1 MSYAIFRVEPI
12 NKLKD
17 LGQIGAHNTRTK
29 EAYKSNPD
37 IDKSK
42 SINNINLVPITHKDY
57 YTSYMNLVKDYKKQH
72 DEKQKI
78 ERENRKKTFSQ
89 MLDDSNSVVADE
101 LLFTSDKEFFKDMT
115 RNEIIKWAECCMDFV
130 YEDIGY
136 DKWQILNATIHM
148 DEKTPHLHCVVVPLI
163 KKFDKRSNQEKWTIS
178 KKQYIKDKNYLSTL
192 QDKYHERMINNS
204 YDLDRGI
211 KNSDNEHI
219 DIKQYKK
226 ITRKLNLEIESKNN
240 KLNNAMEELESKMET
255 NKETIF
261 DKDYVKIRKDTFDS
275 MKNVIE
281 QTKKVAELQPKIQK
295 IYNEVDEYAKSYK
308 YLEKE
313 NINIQKEVKYLK
325 NKNNKLEDEKE
336 TLISYINTILK
347 AIKDFFRHLLQIGN
361 EKVKEATTNEIK
373 DYYDNEDFDKDDIYD
388 IAIDTTKE
396 DELFEYAD
404 IDKLYSK
411 ENNYDDFEI

>member
-17 LGQIGAHNTRTK
+17 LGQIGAHNTRNK

-57 YTSYMNLVKDYKKQH
+57 YSSYMNLVKDYKKQH
-72 DEKQKI
+72 DEKQKT
-78 ERENRKKTFSQ
+78 ERENRKKTFNQ

-115 RNEIIKWAECCMDFV
+115 KDEIIKWANCCMDFV
-130 YEDIGY
+130 YQDIGY
-136 DKWQILNATIHM
+136 KKEQILNATIHL

-163 KKFDKRSNQEKWTIS
+163 KKYDKRSDKEKWTIS
-178 KKQYIKDKNYLSTL
+178 KKHYMKDKNYLSTL
-192 QDKYHERMINNS
+192 QDKYHERMVNNG
-204 YDLDRGI
+204 YNLDRGI

-226 ITRKLNLEIESKNN
+226 ITRKLNIELTSKNE
-240 KLNNAMEELESKMET
+240 KLNKSMEELEQKMES

-261 DKDYVKIRKDTFDS
+261 DKEYVKIKKDTFDS
-275 MKNVIE
+275 MNKVIE
-281 QTKKVAELQPKIQK
+281 QTKKVMELQPKIQSV
-295 IYNEVDEYAKSYK
+295 YNEVDEYAKSYK

-313 NINIQKEVKYLK
+313 NENIQKEVKYLK
-325 NKNNKLEDEKE
+325 SRNQKLEEENND
-336 TLISYINTILK
+336 LIYFIKAILK
-347 AIKDFFRHLLQIGN
+347 AIKRFFRELLQIGN
-361 EKVKEATTNEIK
+361 EQTKEATATEIK
-373 DYYDNEDFDKDDIYD
+373 EYFDNDDFNKNDIYS
-388 IAIDTTKE
+388 IARDTTKE
-396 DELFEYAD
+396 DELFDYAD
-404 IDKLYSK
+404 IDEYYSK
-411 ENNYDDFEI
+411 DDLEL

>member
-178 KKQYIKDKNYLSTL
+178 KKQYMKDKNYLSTL

-336 TLISYINTILK
+336 ILISYINTILK

>member
-17 LGQIGAHNTRTK
+17 LGQIGAHNTRSK
-29 EAYKSNPD
+29 EAYNSNPD

-42 SINNINLVPITHKDY
+42 SKDNIDLVPITHKDY

-72 DEKQKI
+72 DEKQKT
-78 ERENRKKTFSQ
+78 ERENRKKSFNK

-101 LLFTSDKEFFKDMT
+101 LLFSSDYEFFKDMT
-115 RNEIIKWAECCMDFV
+115 KDEIIKWANCCMDFV
-130 YEDIGY
+130 YNDIGY
-136 DKWQILNATIHM
+136 KKEQVLNATIHL

-163 KKFDKRSNQEKWTIS
+163 KKYDNRSKKDKWTIS
-178 KKQYIKDKNYLSTL
+178 KKHYMKDKNYLSTL
-192 QDKYHERMINNS
+192 QDKYHERMLNNG

-226 ITRKLNLEIESKNN
+226 ITRKLNVELTSKNN
-240 KLNNAMEELESKMET
+240 KLNKSMEELEQKMSS

-261 DKDYVKIRKDTFDS
+261 DKEYVKVKKDTFDS
-275 MKNVIE
+275 MNKVIE
-281 QTKKVAELQPKIQK
+281 QTKQVMELQPKIQK
-295 IYNEVDEYAKSYK
+295 IYNEVDTYAKSYR

-313 NINIQKEVKYLK
+313 NKNIQNEVEDLKLK
-325 NKNNKLEDEKE
+325 NKKLEQENNN
-336 TLISYINTILK
+336 LINYIKSIIE
-347 AIKDFFRHLLQIGN
+347 AIKDFFRQLLLIGN
-361 EKVKEATTNEIK
+361 EQAKEATVDEIK
-373 DYYDNEDFDKDDIYD
+373 EYYDNKEFSEKDIKY
-388 IAIDTTKE
+388 IAKYTSKE

-404 IDKLYSK
+404 IDKYYSK
-411 ENNYDDFEI
+411 DEDFDLGI

>member
-178 KKQYIKDKNYLSTL
+178 KKQYMKDKNYLSTL

-373 DYYDNEDFDKDDIYD
+373 DYYDNKDFDKDDIYD

>member
-178 KKQYIKDKNYLSTL
+178 KKQYMKDKNYLSTL

-240 KLNNAMEELESKMET
+240 KLNNAMKELESKMET

-308 YLEKE
+308 YLERE

>member
-42 SINNINLVPITHKDY
+42 SINNISLVPITHKDY

-148 DEKTPHLHCVVVPLI
+148 DEKTPHIHCVVVPLI
-163 KKFDKRSNQEKWTIS
+163 KKYDKRTNTERYTIS
-178 KKQYIKDKNYLSTL
+178 KKHYIRDKIHLSEL
-192 QDKYHERMINNS
+192 QDKYHKRLTDKG
-204 YDLDRGI
+204 YDLERGI
-211 KNSDNEHI
+211 KGSDRKHI
-219 DIKQYKK
+219 KIKEYKRNNRELEQK
-226 ITRKLNLEIESKNN
+226 INVKSDRLTKEFEELDK
-240 KLNNAMEELESKMET
+240 KMEEIT
-255 NKETIF
+255 
-261 DKDYVKIRKDTFDS
+261 
-275 MKNVIE
+275 
-281 QTKKVAELQPKIQK
+281 
-295 IYNEVDEYAKSYK
+295 
-308 YLEKE
+308 
-313 NINIQKEVKYLK
+313 
-325 NKNNKLEDEKE
+325 
-336 TLISYINTILK
+336 
-347 AIKDFFRHLLQIGN
+347 
-361 EKVKEATTNEIK
+361 
-373 DYYDNEDFDKDDIYD
+373 
-388 IAIDTTKE
+388 
-396 DELFEYAD
+396 
-404 IDKLYSK
+404 
-411 ENNYDDFEI
+411 

>member
-17 LGQIGAHNTRTK
+17 LEQIGAHNTRTK

-178 KKQYIKDKNYLSTL
+178 KKQYMKDKNYLSTL

-275 MKNVIE
+275 TKNVIE

>member
-178 KKQYIKDKNYLSTL
+178 KKQYMKDKNYLSTL

-361 EKVKEATTNEIK
+361 EKVKEATANEIK

>member
-1 MSYAIFRVEPI
+1 MICQI

-72 DEKQKI
+72 DEKQKT

-101 LLFTSDKEFFKDMT
+101 LLFTSDKEFFKSMT
-115 RNEIIKWAECCMDFV
+115 TGEIIKWAESCMDFV

-136 DKWQILNATIHM
+136 DKWQILNATIHL

-178 KKQYIKDKNYLSTL
+178 KKQYMKDKNYLSTL
-192 QDKYHERMINNS
+192 QDKYHKRMTDNG

-226 ITRKLNLEIESKNN
+226 ITRKLNLELDSKNK
-240 KLNNAMEELESKMET
+240 KLSNAMDKLESKMET

-261 DKDYVKIRKDTFDS
+261 DKEYVKVKKDTFDS

-281 QTKKVAELQPKIQK
+281 
-295 IYNEVDEYAKSYK
+295 
-308 YLEKE
+308 
-313 NINIQKEVKYLK
+313 
-325 NKNNKLEDEKE
+325 
-336 TLISYINTILK
+336 
-347 AIKDFFRHLLQIGN
+347 
-361 EKVKEATTNEIK
+361 
-373 DYYDNEDFDKDDIYD
+373 
-388 IAIDTTKE
+388 
-396 DELFEYAD
+396 
-404 IDKLYSK
+404 
-411 ENNYDDFEI
+411 

>member
-163 KKFDKRSNQEKWTIS
+163 KKFDKRSNQEKWTIF
-178 KKQYIKDKNYLSTL
+178 KKQYMKDKNYLSTL

>member
-42 SINNINLVPITHKDY
+42 SHNNIQLVPITHKDY
-57 YTSYMNLVKDYKKQH
+57 YSSYMNLVKDYKKQH
-72 DEKQKI
+72 DEKQKT
-78 ERENRKKTFSQ
+78 ERENRKKSFNQ

-101 LLFTSDKEFFKDMT
+101 LLFTSDKEFFKNMSKE
-115 RNEIIKWAECCMDFV
+115 EILRWANCCMDFV

-136 DKWQILNATIHM
+136 KKEQILHSTIHM
-148 DEKTPHLHCVVVPLI
+148 DEKTPHIHCVVVPLI
-163 KKFDKRSNQEKWTIS
+163 KKYDKRSDKEKWTIS
-178 KKQYIKDKNYLSTL
+178 KKYYMKDKNYLSTL
-192 QDKYHERMINNS
+192 QDKYHERMVSNGF
-204 YDLDRGI
+204 DLDRGI

-226 ITRKLNLEIESKNN
+226 ITRKLNVELTSKNE
-240 KLNNAMEELESKMET
+240 KLNKSMEELESKMSS

-261 DKDYVKIRKDTFDS
+261 DKDYVKVKKDTFDS
-275 MKNVIE
+275 MNKVIE
-281 QTKKVAELQPKIQK
+281 QTKKVMEIQPKIQK
-295 IYNEVDEYAKSYK
+295 VYNEVDEYARSYK
-308 YLEKE
+308 SLEKE
-313 NINIQKEVKYLK
+313 NENIQKEVKYLK
-325 NKNNKLEDEKE
+325 IRNQKLEQENDK
-336 TLISYINTILK
+336 LISYIKSILK
-347 AIKDFFRHLLQIGN
+347 AIKEFFKRMLQLGN
-361 EKVKEATTNEIK
+361 DKTKEATTNEIK

-388 IAIDTTKE
+388 IAKNTDKE

-404 IDKLYSK
+404 IDNYYSK
-411 ENNYDDFEI
+411 EDDLEI

>member
-178 KKQYIKDKNYLSTL
+178 KKQYMKDKNYLSTL

-295 IYNEVDEYAKSYK
+295 IYNEVDEYA
-308 YLEKE
+308 
-313 NINIQKEVKYLK
+313 
-325 NKNNKLEDEKE
+325 
-336 TLISYINTILK
+336 
-347 AIKDFFRHLLQIGN
+347 
-361 EKVKEATTNEIK
+361 
-373 DYYDNEDFDKDDIYD
+373 
-388 IAIDTTKE
+388 
-396 DELFEYAD
+396 D

>member
-178 KKQYIKDKNYLSTL
+178 KKQYMKDKNYLSTL

-325 NKNNKLEDEKE
+325 NKNNKLENEKE

>member
-72 DEKQKI
+72 DEKQKT

-89 MLDDSNSVVADE
+89 MLDDSNSVIADE
-101 LLFTSDKEFFKDMT
+101 LLFTSDKDFFKSMT
-115 RNEIIKWAECCMDFV
+115 RDEIIKWAECCMDFV

-148 DEKTPHLHCVVVPLI
+148 DEKTPHLHCVVVSLI

-178 KKQYIKDKNYLSTL
+178 KKQYMKDKNYLSTL
-192 QDKYHERMINNS
+192 QDKYHKRMTDNG

-226 ITRKLNLEIESKNN
+226 ITRKLNLELDSKNK
-240 KLNNAMEELESKMET
+240 KLSNAMEELESKMET

-261 DKDYVKIRKDTFDS
+261 DKEYVKVKKDTFDS

-295 IYNEVDEYAKSYK
+295 VYNEVDEYAKSYK

-313 NINIQKEVKYLK
+313 NINIQKEVKYLRNK
-325 NKNNKLEDEKE
+325 NKKLEDEKE

-373 DYYDNEDFDKDDIYD
+373 DYYDNEDFEKDDIYD
-388 IAIDTTKE
+388 IAVNTTKE

-404 IDKLYSK
+404 IDKLYTK
-411 ENNYDDFEI
+411 ENNYNDFEI

>member
-72 DEKQKI
+72 DEKQKT

-89 MLDDSNSVVADE
+89 MLDDSNSVIADE
-101 LLFTSDKEFFKDMT
+101 LLFTSDKDFFKSMT
-115 RNEIIKWAECCMDFV
+115 RDEIIKWAECCMDFV

-178 KKQYIKDKNYLSTL
+178 KKQYMKDKNYLSTL
-192 QDKYHERMINNS
+192 QDKYHKRMTDNG

-226 ITRKLNLEIESKNN
+226 ITRKLNLELDSKNK
-240 KLNNAMEELESKMET
+240 KLSNAMEELESKMET

-261 DKDYVKIRKDTFDS
+261 DKEYVKVKKDTFDS

-295 IYNEVDEYAKSYK
+295 VYNEVDEYAKSYK

-313 NINIQKEVKYLK
+313 NINIQKEVKYLRNK
-325 NKNNKLEDEKE
+325 NKKLEDEKE

-373 DYYDNEDFDKDDIYD
+373 DYYDNEGFEKDDIYD
-388 IAIDTTKE
+388 IAVNTTKE

-404 IDKLYSK
+404 IDKLYTK
-411 ENNYDDFEI
+411 ENNYNDFEI

>member
-42 SINNINLVPITHKDY
+42 SHNNINLVPITHNDY
-57 YTSYMNLVKDYKKQH
+57 YSSYMNLVKDYKKQH
-72 DEKQKI
+72 EEKQKI
-78 ERENRKKTFSQ
+78 EREDRKKSFSQ

-101 LLFTSDKEFFKDMT
+101 LLFTSDKEFFKDMSKD
-115 RNEIIKWAECCMDFV
+115 EIIKWAKCCMDFV

-136 DKWQILNATIHM
+136 SKEQILNATIHL

-163 KKFDKRSNQEKWTIS
+163 KKYDKRSNQEKWTIS
-178 KKQYIKDKNYLSTL
+178 KKYYMKDKNYLSIL
-192 QDKYHERMINNS
+192 QDKYHERMINNG

-226 ITRKLNLEIESKNN
+226 ITRKLNIELNSKNE
-240 KLNNAMEELESKMET
+240 KLNKSMEELQNKMT
-255 NKETIF
+255 SNKETIF
-261 DKDYVKIRKDTFDS
+261 DKEYVKIKKDTFNS
-275 MKNVIE
+275 MNKVIE
-281 QTKKVAELQPKIQK
+281 QTKKVMEIQPKIQK
-295 IYNEVDEYAKSYK
+295 VYNEVDEYAKSYK

-313 NINIQKEVKYLK
+313 NMNIQKEVKYLK
-325 NKNNKLEDEKE
+325 IRNQKLEQENDN
-336 TLISYINTILK
+336 LISYIKAILK
-347 AIKDFFRHLLQIGN
+347 SIKEFFRKVLQLGN
-361 EKVKEATTNEIK
+361 EKTKQATVTEIK
-373 DYYDNEDFDKDDIYD
+373 DYYDNEDFNKDDIYD
-388 IAIDTTKE
+388 IAKDTDKE
-396 DELFEYAD
+396 EELFDYAS
-404 IDKLYSK
+404 IDNYYSK
-411 ENNYDDFEI
+411 DDNFGLDR

>member
-130 YEDIGY
+130 YEDISY

-163 KKFDKRSNQEKWTIS
+163 KKFDKRSNQEKWTIF
-178 KKQYIKDKNYLSTL
+178 KKQYMKDKNYLSTL

>member
-115 RNEIIKWAECCMDFV
+115 REEIVNWAECCMDFV

-136 DKWQILNATIHM
+136 DKWQILNAAIHL

-178 KKQYIKDKNYLSTL
+178 KKQYMKDKNYLSTL
-192 QDKYHERMINNS
+192 QDKYHERMINNG

-226 ITRKLNLEIESKNN
+226 ITRKLNLELDSKNK
-240 KLNNAMEELESKMET
+240 KLSNAMEELESKMET

-261 DKDYVKIRKDTFDS
+261 DKEYVKVKKDTFDS

-295 IYNEVDEYAKSYK
+295 VYNEVDEYAKSYR

-313 NINIQKEVKYLK
+313 NINIQKEVKYLRNK
-325 NKNNKLEDEKE
+325 NKKLEEEKE
-336 TLISYINTILK
+336 NLISYINTILK

-361 EKVKEATTNEIK
+361 EKVKEATTKEIK
-373 DYYDNEDFDKDDIYD
+373 DYYDNEDFEKDDIYD

-396 DELFEYAD
+396 DELFDYAD
-404 IDKLYSK
+404 IDKLYTK

>member
-17 LGQIGAHNTRTK
+17 LGQIGAHNTRSK

-57 YTSYMNLVKDYKKQH
+57 YSSYMNSVKDYKKQH
-72 DEKQKI
+72 DEKQKT
-78 ERENRKKTFSQ
+78 ERENRKKTFNQ

-115 RNEIIKWAECCMDFV
+115 KDEIIKWANCCMDFV
-130 YEDIGY
+130 YQDIGY
-136 DKWQILNATIHM
+136 KKEQILNATIHL

-163 KKFDKRSNQEKWTIS
+163 KKYDKRSDKEKWTIS
-178 KKQYIKDKNYLSTL
+178 KKHYMKDKNYLSTL
-192 QDKYHERMINNS
+192 QDKYHERMINNG
-204 YDLDRGI
+204 YNLDRGI

-226 ITRKLNLEIESKNN
+226 ITRKLNLELTSKNE
-240 KLNNAMEELESKMET
+240 KLNKSMEELEQKMES

-261 DKDYVKIRKDTFDS
+261 DKEYVKIKKDTFDS
-275 MKNVIE
+275 MNKVIE
-281 QTKKVAELQPKIQK
+281 QTKKVMELQPKIQSV
-295 IYNEVDEYAKSYK
+295 YNEVDEYAKSYK

-313 NINIQKEVKYLK
+313 NENIQKEVKFLK
-325 NKNNKLEDEKE
+325 SRNQKLEEENND
-336 TLISYINTILK
+336 LIHYIKAILK
-347 AIKDFFRHLLQIGN
+347 AIKRFFRELLQIGN
-361 EKVKEATTNEIK
+361 EQTKEATVTEIK
-373 DYYDNEDFDKDDIYD
+373 EYFDNGDFNKNDIYN
-388 IAIDTTKE
+388 IARDTTKE

-404 IDKLYSK
+404 IDKYYSK
-411 ENNYDDFEI
+411 DDLEL

>member
-89 MLDDSNSVVADE
+89 VLDDSNSVVADE

-178 KKQYIKDKNYLSTL
+178 KKQYMKDKNYLSTL